1 MFSIQPLLT
10 TLPSQYWIYTH
21 SVATTSS
28 CTYLCL
34 QLENVYGFKT
44 VPTYPPTTLLPLLL
58 HRCLAGAQSIHSLG
72 AVQQYRFSCAPASTR
87 ANVSNAFLWTTILRI
102 ILGTII
108 IIIIK
113 IIIVRRNRHSSLIIS
128 AERVYITLDYTRAVC
143 FPVLLLSLVLTVF
156 FVDNNN
162 NLQSIIFPVIC
173 GGLQTTA
180 VGG

>member
-1 MFSIQPLLT
+1 MHVFVFTTGKRLWIQD
-10 TLPSQYWIYTH
+10 
-21 SVATTSS
+21 
-28 CTYLCL
+28 CTYL
-34 QLENVYGFKT
+34 
-44 VPTYPPTTLLPLLL
+44 PTNYTTATAAPPLPASVA
-58 HRCLAGAQSIHSLG
+58 LAGAQSIHSLG

-102 ILGTII
+102 ILGTIS
-108 IIIIK
+108 IIIK

-128 AERVYITLDYTRAVC
+128 AERVYITSDYTRAVC